1 MLSCSKM
8 LYCSKWSNIDMAAE
22 PTERSA
28 QRARARSSER
38 FALTRT
44 ALAATRPADFERRAG
59 IAPQQPLLRELLRHC
74 EERLV
79 RRSEPGRAIGADE
92 RDHTSAAFPAKN
104 TRFRPGAA

>member
-44 ALAATRPADFERRAG
+44 ALAATRPADFERLAG
-59 IAPQQPLLRELLRHC
+59 IAPQQPLLIQLSSFRH
-74 EERLV
+74 
-79 RRSEPGRAIGADE
+79 GRASS
-92 RDHTSAAFPAKN
+92 RPSTSSYPVAGCKDVDAQHI
-104 TRFRPGAA
+104 